1 MNSPIVLTSATTVN
15 AMGRGLKETIRALRS
30 ERSGLRP
37 NDFEDAGERLSTYI
51 GRVPGI
57 EMAPV
62 TGRLAAFDCRNNR
75 LAKMALETDGFAG
88 AVERAA
94 AAYGPDRIAVVMGS
108 STSGVGECE
117 TAYRQSAEGGGGE
130 AGELPGSFNFD
141 ETHDFYSLPRFV
153 AALLNLDGPSTTVS
167 AACASSSKVF
177 ADAWQWIEAGICDA
191 AVVGG
196 VDSLCRMTLRGF
208 NSLELLSS
216 GPCRPNDAERSGLS
230 IGEAAGFVLLER
242 VETPD
247 AAAIALLGYGES
259 SDAYHMSA
267 PHPEGKGA
275 ILAMEAA
282 LARAGLTPSDI
293 DYINLHG
300 TGTRANDRTEDLAI
314 TEIFGVSV
322 PTSST
327 KGWSG
332 HCLGAAGITDAVIAY
347 LCLREGFIPANLNLE
362 RLDPEFKSNVQRHS
376 VEQPLTH
383 VLSNSFGFG
392 GSNCSIL
399 LGRVS

>member
-1 MNSPIVLTSATTVN
+1 MTCPIVLTSATTVN
-15 AMGRGLKETIRALRS
+15 AMGRGLKETTRALRS

-37 NDFEDAGERLSTYI
+37 NDFEDAGARLNTFI
-51 GRVPGI
+51 GRVPGL
-57 EMAPV
+57 EAAPV
-62 TGRLAAFDCRNNR
+62 TGQLAAFDCRNNR
-75 LAKMALETDGFAG
+75 LAQMALETDGFAG
-88 AVERAA
+88 AVARAA
-94 AAYGPDRIAVVMGS
+94 ARYGSDRIAVIMGS
-108 STSGVGECE
+108 STSGIGQCE
-117 TAYRQSAEGGGGE
+117 TAYRQSAEAGGGE
-130 AGELPGSFNFD
+130 CAKLPGSFNFD

-153 AALLNLDGPSTTVS
+153 AARLNLEGPSTTVS

-196 VDSLCRMTLRGF
+196 VDSLCRTTLRGF
-208 NSLELLSS
+208 NSLELLSQ

-230 IGEAAGFVLLER
+230 IGEAAGFALLER
-242 VETPD
+242 VETPE
-247 AAAIALLGYGES
+247 AAAVALLGYGES

-267 PHPEGKGA
+267 PHPAGKGA

-282 LARAGLTPSDI
+282 LARAGLAPEDI

-300 TGTRANDRTEDLAI
+300 TGSRANDRMEDLAV
-314 TEIFGVSV
+314 TGIFGTSV

-332 HCLGAAGITDAVIAY
+332 HCLGAAGITEAVIAC
-347 LCLREGFIPANLNLE
+347 LCLREGFIPGNLNLD
-362 RLDPEFKSNVQRHS
+362 RLDPEFKSNVQRHE
-376 VEQPLTH
+376 VEQPLTR

-392 GSNCSIL
+392 GSNCSVI